1 MRECTRR
8 DGRCDGRRR
17 VEAYSEPDAVGW
29 RANRTAASS
38 TFDSNLSAMM
48 DASQRAGCRVLESL
62 VARLGDAVPDVP
74 GASAPAIDCA
84 TFYAAVDAKASD
96 FRRVLASILGALGGV
111 PPDAAAQGSA
121 ALAEAASQL
130 VKRAVGPLC
139 GEDSSVSPAALR
151 ARLEQVGL
159 AYCAAAPEAEAALP
173 AGLLHRPVVLRAAL
187 DASTSRFLAAT
198 PAGRVVAA
206 DPMDAT
212 ALMRWVVRPV
222 SDGAA
227 EYTLELDA
235 PTAAGRFLAAGRA
248 CADDGLSLAPSD
260 APEEGLQ
267 RWKVVRLRDR
277 GAGAYALRAA
287 HRGSCGADVG
297 LERAGAR
304 PALWSGTPQAWLVQL
319 SGSTR
324 RASEGMPFNYVRPL
338 TRDANASLVFAQ
350 PGGALPPPLPLAA
363 PTALGGL
370 AGAASSRPPSSDDA
384 ALEEDVFL
392 PLGAPV
398 TREAVGTPPP
408 RQQRQQQARSTR
420 SWAWAWALAA
430 ALALALAWW
439 WRRRRS
445 ADADLLQQLNAE
457 IATGA

>member
-1 MRECTRR
+1 MMRGCDRP
-8 DGRCDGRRR
+8 GRPGRR
-17 VEAYSEPDAVGW
+17 EGYSDPDAVGW
-29 RANRTAASS
+29 RANRTASAS

-48 DASQRAGCRVLESL
+48 DASQRAGCRVLQSL
-62 VARLGDAVPDVP
+62 VAQLVPQGP
-74 GASAPAIDCA
+74 PAIDCA
-84 TFYAAVDAKASD
+84 TFYGTVDAKVSD
-96 FRRVLASILGALGGV
+96 FGRALASIMNALGGV
-111 PPDAAAQGSA
+111 PPDATSKGSA
-121 ALAEAASQL
+121 ALADATSQL

-139 GEDSSVSPAALR
+139 GEDSKVSPAALR
-151 ARLEQVGL
+151 ARLQQVSL
-159 AYCAAAPEAEAALP
+159 AYCASAPEFEAALP

-227 EYTLELDA
+227 EYTLELDT
-235 PTAAGRFLAAGRA
+235 PTATGRFLAAGGA

-260 APEEGLQ
+260 VPEEGLQ
-267 RWKVVRLRDR
+267 RWKVVRLRDK

-287 HRGSCGADVG
+287 HRGSCGAD
-297 LERAGAR
+297 LRLIDSSAGAR
-304 PALWSGTPQAWLVQL
+304 PVLSSGTSQVWLLQL

-324 RASEGMPFNYVRPL
+324 RANEGVPFNYVRPL

-350 PGGALPPPLPLAA
+350 PGGALPAPTPAPLAA
-363 PTALGGL
+363 RTVLGTTASRPPD
-370 AGAASSRPPSSDDA
+370 ASSRPPVASSTD

-398 TREAVGTPPP
+398 PREAVRAPVRAPVRRTW
-408 RQQRQQQARSTR
+408 T
-420 SWAWAWALAA
+420 AWALAA
-430 ALALALAWW
+430 LALAALALAWW
-439 WRRRRS
+439 WRRRS
-445 ADADLLQQLNAE
+445 AGGDANLLQQLNAE
-457 IATGA
+457 IAGGGYSVTP